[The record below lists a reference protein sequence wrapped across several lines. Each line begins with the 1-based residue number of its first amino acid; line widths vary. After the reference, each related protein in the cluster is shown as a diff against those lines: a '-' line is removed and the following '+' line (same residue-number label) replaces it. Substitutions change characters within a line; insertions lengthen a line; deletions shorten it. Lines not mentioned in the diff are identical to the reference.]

1 MTPAGWEAT
10 EASVQAWERT
20 EGIDWDASVGP
31 VRPPLVG
38 RLPAESSH

>member
-1 MTPAGWEAT
+1 MTPAAWEAT
-10 EASVQAWERT
+10 EASVQAWERAD
-20 EGIDWDASVGP
+20 GIDWATASGP